1 MSKCVRCGRDVKG
14 GTKGSRCP
22 ECLKKLNRNR
32 KNPNRHEHF
41 DKLAS
46 DALKRQRGQK
56 SSKQKE
62 KHSGLGTTQKIIKKM
77 KEAYKKYGKGTT
89 LSPDRKDNS
98 KGYSPDNLRAVPK
111 QLNRGRHHVDP
122 KKLNEWK
129 SRVKKS
135 NIDIDDL
142 QKSIILNSYD
152 RGLSDIAIALESS
165 NFVKKIFKN

>member
-77 KEAYKKYGKGTT
+77 KEAYKKYGTSTT
-89 LSPDRKDNS
+89 LSPDRRDNS
-98 KGYSPDNLRAVPK
+98 KGYSASNIRAIPK
-111 QLNRGRHHVDP
+111 ILNRGRHVADAE
-122 KKLNEWK
+122 K
-129 SRVKKS
+129 VKKWKDKVKKN
-135 NIDIDDL
+135 NIDLDDL
-142 QKSIILNSYD
+142 QKSCINKAYD
-152 RGLSDIAIALESS
+152 LGENAIAIALECRPG
-165 NFVKKIFKN
+165 FLRKLLK